1 MPPKKYDPRP
11 NFKQITIKS
20 PPIKTIPQVN
30 NAIPTVNNANLPKIV
45 LPYSSQ
51 TVNTSYP
58 INQKLEAPLKA
69 TVNNNKE
76 NLLKKYPQILLLIP
90 LMIIIL
96 SKNK

>member
-1 MPPKKYDPRP
+1 MPPKKYDPKP
-11 NFKQITIKS
+11 NFQSITIQSPPIKS
-20 PPIKTIPQVN
+20 PPQ
-30 NAIPTVNNANLPKIV
+30 VNNANLPKIV
-45 LPYSSQ
+45 LPYSGQ

-58 INQKLEAPLKA
+58 INQKQEEPLKA

-76 NLLKKYPQILLLIP
+76 NLLKKYPQVLLLIP

>member
-20 PPIKTIPQVN
+20 PPIKSPPQVN
-30 NAIPTVNNANLPKIV
+30 NAILPKIV
-45 LPYSSQ
+45 LPYSGQ
-51 TVNTSYP
+51 TANTSYP

>member
-20 PPIKTIPQVN
+20 PPIKLPPQVN
-30 NAIPTVNNANLPKIV
+30 NTNLPKIV

-51 TVNTSYP
+51 TANTSYP
-58 INQKLEAPLKA
+58 INQKQEVPLKA

-76 NLLKKYPQILLLIP
+76 NLLKKYPQILLIIP

-96 SKNK
+96 SINK

>member
-20 PPIKTIPQVN
+20 PPIKLPPQ
-30 NAIPTVNNANLPKIV
+30 VNNANLPKIV

-51 TVNTSYP
+51 TANTSYP

-76 NLLKKYPQILLLIP
+76 NLLKKYPQVLLLIP

-96 SKNK
+96 SKKK

>member
-20 PPIKTIPQVN
+20 PPIKLPPQ
-30 NAIPTVNNANLPKIV
+30 VNNANLPKIV

-51 TVNTSYP
+51 TANTSYP

-76 NLLKKYPQILLLIP
+76 NLLKKYPQVLLLIP

>member
-45 LPYSSQ
+45 LPYSGQ

>member
-20 PPIKTIPQVN
+20 PPFKTIPTVN

-51 TVNTSYP
+51 TANTSYP
-58 INQKLEAPLKA
+58 INQKQEVPLKA

>member
-1 MPPKKYDPRP
+1 LL
-11 NFKQITIKS
+11 FLTILFA
-20 PPIKTIPQVN
+20 IVLIFIRALAYLIPLKN
-30 NAIPTVNNANLPKIV
+30 TNLPKIV

-58 INQKLEAPLKA
+58 INQKQEAPLKA

>member
-20 PPIKTIPQVN
+20 PPIKLPPQ
-30 NAIPTVNNANLPKIV
+30 VNNANLPKIV
-45 LPYSSQ
+45 LPYSGQ

-58 INQKLEAPLKA
+58 INQKQEAPLKA
-69 TVNNNKE
+69 TVNNNNKE

>member
-1 MPPKKYDPRP
+1 M
-11 NFKQITIKS
+11 
-20 PPIKTIPQVN
+20 PQVN

-51 TVNTSYP
+51 TANTSYP

-76 NLLKKYPQILLLIP
+76 NLLKKYPQVLLLIP

>member
-20 PPIKTIPQVN
+20 PPIKTIPTLN
-30 NAIPTVNNANLPKIV
+30 NAIPTVNNSVLPKIV
-45 LPYSSQ
+45 LPYSGQ
-51 TVNTSYP
+51 TASTSYP
-58 INQKLEAPLKA
+58 IDQKQEAPLKA

>member
-20 PPIKTIPQVN
+20 PPIKLPPQVN
-30 NAIPTVNNANLPKIV
+30 NTNLPKIV
-45 LPYSSQ
+45 LPYS
-51 TVNTSYP
+51 
-58 INQKLEAPLKA
+58 INQKQEAPLKA
-69 TVNNNKE
+69 TVNNNNKE

>member
-20 PPIKTIPQVN
+20 PPFKTIPTVN
-30 NAIPTVNNANLPKIV
+30 NAIPTANLPKIV
-45 LPYSSQ
+45 LPYSNQ
-51 TVNTSYP
+51 TANTSYP

>member
-20 PPIKTIPQVN
+20 PPIKTMPQ
-30 NAIPTVNNANLPKIV
+30 VNNANLPKIV

-51 TVNTSYP
+51 TANTSYP
-58 INQKLEAPLKA
+58 INQKQEAPLKA

-90 LMIIIL
+90 LMIFIL

>member
-30 NAIPTVNNANLPKIV
+30 NAILPKIV

-58 INQKLEAPLKA
+58 INQKQEAPLKA

-76 NLLKKYPQILLLIP
+76 NLLKKYPQVLLLIP